1 MLAVHA
7 KNEARTRVTVSYE
20 LVPYGEITEAA
31 VTNIGWNKAR
41 IACGGNY
48 KNFDSYNKACAR
60 DKIYKE
66 LGLQK
71 ISGCENLFSELNKQ
85 LAQIEQSMTV
95 DNVMALINT
104 ERIDEYIITITI
116 QVPVYL
122 NHTGSYLI

>member
-1 MLAVHA
+1 ML
-7 KNEARTRVTVSYE
+7 KIR
-20 LVPYGEITEAA
+20 
-31 VTNIGWNKAR
+31 
-41 IACGGNY
+41 Y
-48 KNFDSYNKACAR
+48 KK
-60 DKIYKE
+60 

>member
-1 MLAVHA
+1 MLAVHV
-7 KNEARTRVTVSYE
+7 KNEARTKVTFNYE
-20 LVPYGEITEAA
+20 LVPCGEITEAA
-31 VTNIGWNKAR
+31 VTSIGWNKAR
-41 IACGGNY
+41 IACGGDY
-48 KNFDSYNKACAR
+48 KNFDSYNKVCAK
-60 DKIYKE
+60 DKK

-71 ISGCENLFSELNKQ
+71 ISDCENLFSELNKQ

-95 DNVMALINT
+95 DKVMALINT